1 MKWIQVL
8 VVHVF
13 NDWTTSGHEIAKVLG
28 QRTRVGEIV
37 TGYAEVGARGKTADS
52 DPKRCQR
59 ISVAGGIEGAMRIE
73 LDQLM

>member
-1 MKWIQVL
+1 MEWIQVL

-13 NDWTTSGHEIAKVLG
+13 NDWTTGGHEIAKVLG
-28 QRTRVGEIV
+28 QQTRVCEIV
-37 TGYAEVGARGKTADS
+37 TGYAEARARGKTADG

-59 ISVAGGIEGAMRIE
+59 ISLAGAMDGAMRIE